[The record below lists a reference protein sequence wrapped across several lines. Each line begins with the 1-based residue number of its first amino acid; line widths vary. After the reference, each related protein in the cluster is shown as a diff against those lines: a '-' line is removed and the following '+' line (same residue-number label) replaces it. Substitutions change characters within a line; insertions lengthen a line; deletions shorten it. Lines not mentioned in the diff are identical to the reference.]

1 MIKVPL
7 YSSDGEKLKDLTVS
21 VKGPYSKLNPKLI
34 AQALYVEQS
43 RLTSKPGVA
52 KTRAEVSGGGRKPHR
67 QKGTGKAR
75 AGSTRSPLWRGGGVT
90 FAPRKDKKT
99 LVLPDKMRQAA
110 SLSMWVENLK
120 NHRVA
125 VIDKISV
132 KSEKTKDASRVAQKI
147 APRDLIILLTE
158 EDKKTVGRAWRNLA
172 QVELLSPPELT
183 LGCLA
188 AKRFFILSQKAFAN
202 LKSRLEK

>member
-7 YSSDGEKLKDLTVS
+7 YSSDGAKLKDLTVS
-21 VKGPYSKLNPKLI
+21 VKSLYSRLNSKLI
-34 AQALYVEQS
+34 AQALYVEQN
-43 RLTSKPGVA
+43 RLSSKNGVA
-52 KTRAEVSGGGRKPHR
+52 KTRSEVSGGGRKPHK

-99 LVLPDKMRQAA
+99 LVLPEKMRQIATY
-110 SLSMWVENLK
+110 SLWAENLK

-132 KSEKTKDASRVAQKI
+132 KSEKTKNAALAAQKI
-147 APRDLIILLTE
+147 APHDLIVFLSSE
-158 EDKKTVGRAWRNLA
+158 PMKAGRAWRNLA
-172 QVELLSPPELT
+172 QVELLSASELS
-183 LGCLA
+183 LRNLA
-188 AKRFFILSQKAFAN
+188 AKRLFILDQKIFAE
-202 LKSRLEK
+202 LKQRLEK